1 MRPGVLVILVLGAA
15 TYVLKGAGPVL
26 LGNRR
31 LPPRVAAVVELLP
44 AALLA
49 ALVATSVVVDG
60 QGFVVDARLVGLLAA
75 GGVLARGG
83 GFIPTVVTAAVVTAL
98 VRLVT

>member
-1 MRPGVLVILVLGAA
+1 MRDGVVVILLLGAA
-15 TYVLKGAGPVL
+15 TYVLKAAGPVL

-31 LPPRVAAVVELLP
+31 LPPRVGAVVELLP

-49 ALVATSVVVDG
+49 ALVAISVLVDG
-60 QGFVVDARLVGLLAA
+60 QAFVLDARLVGVVAA

-83 GFIPTVVTAAVVTAL
+83 GFISTVVTAAVVTAL